1 MHPETSLWGSSR
13 KHTMVPGSPGPISS
27 FHSLIENP
35 SKPHPKLQEA
45 PGLMTPDTAYRT
57 LLVRGASSGTQQSP
71 TPAAQH
77 SPVPAQPKLGA
88 WHGNTRK
95 EQLQREEVSKPC
107 FCFSFPK
114 VRKRGGF

>member
-45 PGLMTPDTAYRT
+45 PGLLTPDTACRT
-57 LLVRGASSGTQQSP
+57 LLVRGAQQSP

-77 SPVPAQPKLGA
+77 SPVQSQPSPNWELGTVT
-88 WHGNTRK
+88 HTRNSYK
-95 EQLQREEVSKPC
+95 GKKSASLVFASVS
-107 FCFSFPK
+107 PK
-114 VRKRGGF
+114 